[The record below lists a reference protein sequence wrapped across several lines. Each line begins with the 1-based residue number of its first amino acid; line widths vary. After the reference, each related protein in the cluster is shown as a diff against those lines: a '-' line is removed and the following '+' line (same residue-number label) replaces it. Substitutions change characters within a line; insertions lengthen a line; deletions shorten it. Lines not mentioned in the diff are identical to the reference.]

1 MMNLSWGEDD
11 SKPNFGLS
19 GKNEQFCPTSNS
31 KNKSYACGF
40 SQQPRGLIYN
50 DRDSASKNRRVTASA
65 LPVYGANKPCS
76 LQQQT
81 IVSRGEKIIPGQSL
95 SINKPPPQQ
104 VIAKTNTAST
114 PSHSMNFSKSSGV
127 VSKKDQSFNQLVIE
141 KKISSSS
148 SSSMLVGK
156 IVLPTKE
163 KPKEESKE
171 KSGRSRGFEA
181 SDVTDLVSGDEE
193 FQPNQKKAKFISP
206 KQTKANTIKQIEQ
219 TRHEHVIVKDIFMN
233 QKEVFVGNQGELS
246 IRFDGALRAVRLART
261 VKKRKDCSIFENI
274 YFKDIKEIVLFRE
287 SSSNVPNFL
296 QIIVANAFNS
306 TSNEILDL
314 CDENVD
320 PLSTRYLVTMSAE
333 SIQSAIGLMKHH
345 SHLKASV
352 RSANS
357 IDEIAECLHP
367 LLLREDLDVNFLI
380 SQLAEEMPQMDASSK
395 QLPRRSSRRRSGG
408 IGLLTQQTDPDDHL
422 TYMTYPIEFGAQDV
436 ITLSRGDLKRFADRE
451 YFNDNLIDLKVK
463 YMIFNLPL
471 EKKCKVYAFS
481 CLFYPKLK
489 ELRDFRKAHELISRW
504 TKNVDLFSMDFIF
517 IPINY
522 SLHWSLCAVVRP
534 LQWLIRNYCKDAI
547 ELRESMEEMKSASE
561 DDSSSNDDGCLLFLD
576 SLNMHDM
583 KTVHRDVSNY
593 LSNEWKSKHLK
604 RIDQYKATS
613 TSSTAE
619 GAAAAAAAAA
629 QNGSPSTSGIYSSSQ
644 RRAID
649 AILADKVNLNDG
661 ENIFKEIRCVKCK
674 VPIQENGFDCGVFV
688 IKFVETLLEVFPT
701 SRESDIDDKMRSQ
714 LHGKWFTQ
722 QDITEERKT
731 FRQLLAKIE
740 VEWKQSREKLKSEGV
755 LTEVSISQG
764 DLEKESPVSQERLK
778 QLHYEA
784 SGYDEDDEAAA
795 EEAADVHPQH
805 HSISTECETLI
816 DEKESYL
823 DDIKNDELANR
834 KVDYRDYGS
843 EDFGCMKGRR
853 APLED
858 ADPMPIMDVYK
869 ASGVA
874 EEETYVEFDE
884 LLLDTEYNS
893 TIADDSS
900 HTVVDGKAT
909 LDFFS
914 EIVGEDA
921 LSD

>member
-11 SKPNFGLS
+11 SKFNFGLS
-19 GKNEQFCPTSNS
+19 GQNDQFCSTSNS
-31 KNKSYACGF
+31 RHKSYASG
-40 SQQPRGLIYN
+40 SLQRGLTYN
-50 DRDSASKNRRVTASA
+50 DRDSASKNRRVTASFNSTV
-65 LPVYGANKPCS
+65 PVHGANKPCS
-76 LQQQT
+76 LQQT
-81 IVSRGEKIIPGQSL
+81 IVSKGEKIIPGQSL

-104 VIAKTNTAST
+104 VIAKMNTAST
-114 PSHSMNFSKSSGV
+114 PSHSMNISKSSGV
-127 VSKKDQSFNQLVIE
+127 VNKKDQSFNQLVIE

-156 IVLPTKE
+156 NVFPTKE
-163 KPKEESKE
+163 KSKEEPKE

-193 FQPNQKKAKFISP
+193 FQPNQKRAKFISP
-206 KQTKANTIKQIEQ
+206 MQTNANIVKQIEQ

-233 QKEVFVGNQGELS
+233 QKEVFDGNQGELS

-261 VKKRKDCSIFENI
+261 VKKRKDCSIFESI

-287 SSSNVPNFL
+287 SSSYVPNFL

-345 SHLKASV
+345 SHLKVSV

-367 LLLREDLDVNFLI
+367 LLLREDIDVNFLI
-380 SQLAEEMPQMDASSK
+380 SQLAEEMPQMDATSK

-436 ITLSRGDLKRFADRE
+436 ITISRGDLKRFADRE

-504 TKNVDLFSMDFIF
+504 TKNVDIFSMDFIF

-613 TSSTAE
+613 TTSSTAE
-619 GAAAAAAAAA
+619 GATAAAAA

-755 LTEVSISQG
+755 LTEDSISQG

-795 EEAADVHPQH
+795 EEAADVRPQH

-823 DDIKNDELANR
+823 DDIKNDNLA
-834 KVDYRDYGS
+834 DRDYGS

-858 ADPMPIMDVYK
+858 ADPMPIVDIYK
-869 ASGVA
+869 AVGVA

-884 LLLDTEYNS
+884 LLLDKEYNS
-893 TIADDSS
+893 TIVDDSS
-900 HTVVDGKAT
+900 QTVVDGKAT

-914 EIVGEDA
+914 EIVGEDV